1 MPDGKPTEHDILA
14 LMAHPGD
21 AEILCGGTL
30 ALLQERGYGV
40 HIAVVTAG
48 DSGTG
53 GDTASEAARTRLAE
67 SRSSAGRIRAG
78 FACLGRQDFHVTND
92 LTSLDE
98 MVELIRSIEPLLVI
112 TNAPEDPLPDREIT
126 SLVARQACLAAGAPH
141 YDTAH
146 RPEHHPTRHAV
157 SLYYAAPVGGA
168 DRYGQPVPPSL
179 FIDISSIVGLKCDML
194 TCQKS
199 LAESSAGGDGAG
211 WVEQLRQE
219 SQVLGRSAG
228 VEFAEG
234 FRRHVLGPGSAQDP
248 LKELLGGIE
257 RE

>member
-1 MPDGKPTEHDILA
+1 
-14 LMAHPGD
+14 MARPGD

-48 DSGTG
+48 DSGAG
-53 GDTASEAARTRLAE
+53 GDSASEAARTRVAE
-67 SRSSAGRIRAG
+67 ARSAAGRIRAG
-78 FACLGRQDFHVTND
+78 FTCFGRQDFHVTSD
-92 LTSLDE
+92 LASLDE
-98 MVELIRSIEPLLVI
+98 VVELIRSIEPLLVV

-126 SLVARQACLAAGAPH
+126 SLLARQACLAASAPH
-141 YDTAH
+141 YDTAR
-146 RPEHHPTRHAV
+146 RPGHHATHHDV

-168 DRYGQPVPPSL
+168 DRYGQPVLSSL
-179 FIDISSIVGLKCDML
+179 FIDISCIIGLKCDML

-199 LAESSAGGDGAG
+199 LAASSGSEGATS

-219 SQVLGRSAG
+219 SQELGRKVG
-228 VEFAEG
+228 LEFAEG
-234 FRRHVLGPGSAQDP
+234 FRRHVSAPESVQDP

-257 RE
+257 SE